1 MAGTGRDGED
11 NTRSWELR
19 EEEAASPSA
28 VDWAV
33 AAVEAVPDRPANV
46 WEVSSTKAATYS
58 NPSAMRGMA
67 LGPTG
72 PEAEDRCRWAAS
84 TVRDRSAVTGRK

>member
-19 EEEAASPSA
+19 EEEAVSPSA
-28 VDWAV
+28 VGRA
-33 AAVEAVPDRPANV
+33 ATAVEAVPDCPANV

-72 PEAEDRCRWAAS
+72 PGAEDRCR
-84 TVRDRSAVTGRK
+84 

>member
-1 MAGTGRDGED
+1 M
-11 NTRSWELR
+11 RSWELR

-28 VDWAV
+28 VDRAAA
-33 AAVEAVPDRPANV
+33 AAVEAVPDCPANV

-67 LGPTG
+67 LDPTG
-72 PEAEDRCRWAAS
+72 PEAEDRCR
-84 TVRDRSAVTGRK
+84 